1 MDADRRKAARF
12 SIDAES
18 VAKARS
24 ELREIVKGI
33 PLAEAAVEGFNDW
46 QAIEAMERL
55 QAAKP
60 MPCDDERISSY
71 AATESWLAALLRD

>member
-12 SIDAES
+12 SIAPES
-18 VAKARS
+18 VAQARA

-33 PLAEAAVEGFNDW
+33 PIAEAAVEGFNDW

-55 QAAKP
+55 QAAEP
-60 MPCDDERISSY
+60 MSRADSDSPSPRPGD
-71 AATESWLAALLRD
+71 WLDALFQV

>member
-1 MDADRRKAARF
+1 MDANRRKAARL
-12 SIDAES
+12 SIDQES
-18 VAKARS
+18 VTDVRA

-55 QAAKP
+55 RAAKP
-60 MPCDDERISSY
+60 MRPSSGSSPDADD
-71 AATESWLAALLRD
+71 WLALLFQA